1 MKKNTLE
8 TLDSMVKKLEDFVN
22 SETSSSEYLDL
33 DIQKSVTILRDKV
46 EFYLSNYDSLE
57 SLKQAGLG
65 QQDS

>member
-8 TLDSMVKKLEDFVN
+8 TLDSIVKKLEDFVN

>member
-1 MKKNTLE
+1 MKKNSLE

-46 EFYLSNYDSLE
+46 EFYLSNYESLE
-57 SLKQAGLG
+57 SLKRAGLG
-65 QQDS
+65 RQDS

>member
-1 MKKNTLE
+1 MKKNSLE

>member
-8 TLDSMVKKLEDFVN
+8 TLDSMVKKLENFVN

>member
-46 EFYLSNYDSLE
+46 EFYLSNYESLE
-57 SLKQAGLG
+57 SLKLAGLG
-65 QQDS
+65 RQDS